1 MQYQAIKI
9 TFDAGGMTSLKL
21 EPNGTSVYWSVG
33 DPTANNGISMSA
45 NPVMP
50 MATGPTVSD
59 LNITTSEI
67 SMNSSVGSGGGSNT
81 VTLMLF
87 MAADPGITSFY
98 LENALPFP
106 ANITVTVGA
115 GTPQKLGTGKQLFQW
130 S

>member
-9 TFDAGGMTSLKL
+9 TFDSGGMTSLKL
-21 EPNGTSVYWSVG
+21 EPNGTPVYWSVG

-45 NPVMP
+45 NAAMP
-50 MATGPTVSD
+50 MATGANVSD
-59 LNITTSEI
+59 LSISSTEI
-67 SMNSSVGSGGGSNT
+67 NMNSTAGSAGSNT

-87 MAADPGITSFY
+87 LAADPGITSFY

-106 ANITVTVGA
+106 SNITVIVGS
-115 GTPQKLGTGKQLFQW
+115 GNPQKLGTGKQLFQW